1 MNDTVIMLR
10 GEVSAGIHFV
20 GSGSGEFSITNMS
33 VALLVY
39 DGKA

>member
-1 MNDTVIMLR
+1 MQR
-10 GEVSAGIHFV
+10 FHFV